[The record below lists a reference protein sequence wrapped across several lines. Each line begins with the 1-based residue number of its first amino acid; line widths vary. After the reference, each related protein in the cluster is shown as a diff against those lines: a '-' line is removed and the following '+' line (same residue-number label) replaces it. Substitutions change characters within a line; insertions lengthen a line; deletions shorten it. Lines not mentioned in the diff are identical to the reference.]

1 MKKKAACLCLLSA
14 LLFFTFSGFATPCA
28 ASALSAGEAVIE
40 AESGRLLYALNEQVV
55 LPMASTTKIMTALLI
70 LEDCDLDEIVTVP
83 EAAAGVEGS
92 SIYLQAGEKISVRDL
107 LYGLMLRSGND
118 CAVALALHHS
128 KNLQK
133 FCVCM
138 NEKAK
143 SLGCAHTHFCNPH
156 GLPAEGHATTAHDLA
171 VIAAYALKNE
181 QFSEIVS
188 TRSHVIPDGGC
199 GYARSLQNKN
209 KMLYTYEG
217 ADGVKTGYTKE
228 AGRCLVSSATREG
241 MRLVSVV
248 LNSPDMYLRS
258 AEILDSCFS
267 LFKRHKLF
275 DKNKY
280 FVDVKTEVE
289 EKNCRCKCCED
300 FYYPLKEEE
309 IGEVRIEEVLPRA
322 AKLPIREGDEVGIL
336 KIYLKNQLLFSQKIV
351 SIEKKEKSL
360 LDILREMG
368 KRNCLQCVSTNFSL
382 NAASPAAVPAT
393 N

>member
-1 MKKKAACLCLLSA
+1 MEHTNRSQMDRISRYADLIYKQSGKAVRPYRADGYVNMMTKYGTQRDSSEQYKFIPEDAVPDELLTMNYESNG
-14 LLFFTFSGFATPCA
+14 LFAKIIDTPA
-28 ASALSAGEAVIE
+28 EEAVKYGFE
-40 AESGRLLYALNEQVV
+40 
-55 LPMASTTKIMTALLI
+55 
-70 LEDCDLDEIVTVP
+70 LEDVTDQKVQDFFEDALDELDWEETAMTCIKWARLFGGSIAVMLINDGRGLDEPVYIEREYT
-83 EAAAGVEGS
+83 GIEGS
-92 SIYLQAGEKISVRDL
+92 SMYLEPGQTRTVRDL

-188 TRSHVIPDGGC
+188 TRSHVIQDGGC

-209 KMLYTYEG
+209 KMLCTYEG

-258 AEILDSCFS
+258 AEILDSC
-267 LFKRHKLF
+267 L
-275 DKNKY
+275 
-280 FVDVKTEVE
+280 KT
-289 EKNCRCKCCED
+289 
-300 FYYPLKEEE
+300 
-309 IGEVRIEEVLPRA
+309 A
-322 AKLPIREGDEVGIL
+322 
-336 KIYLKNQLLFSQKIV
+336 
-351 SIEKKEKSL
+351 
-360 LDILREMG
+360 
-368 KRNCLQCVSTNFSL
+368 
-382 NAASPAAVPAT
+382 
-393 N
+393 